1 MNKQLKKGLK
11 ELFSGSE
18 ITSACTGMHFFL
30 FAFKLQS
37 PLYSLEQQHK
47 FVKKGSSNLNK
58 KLNKGKQRVFFVC
71 FLLTADRVLLWTLK
85 FVNVITQERSDVGVS
100 NATGA

>member
-1 MNKQLKKGLK
+1 M
-11 ELFSGSE
+11 
-18 ITSACTGMHFFL
+18 
-30 FAFKLQS
+30 
-37 PLYSLEQQHK
+37 
-47 FVKKGSSNLNK
+47 KKGSSNLNK
-58 KLNKGKQRVFFVC
+58 KLNKGKQRVFLFVC

>member
-1 MNKQLKKGLK
+1 MLVCEERVLKFEQKVEQRK
-11 ELFSGSE
+11 AACFFCLF
-18 ITSACTGMHFFL
+18 
-30 FAFKLQS
+30 
-37 PLYSLEQQHK
+37 
-47 FVKKGSSNLNK
+47 
-58 KLNKGKQRVFFVC
+58 C

>member
-1 MNKQLKKGLK
+1 MLVCEERVLKFEQKVEQRK
-11 ELFSGSE
+11 A
-18 ITSACTGMHFFL
+18 ACF
-30 FAFKLQS
+30 
-37 PLYSLEQQHK
+37 
-47 FVKKGSSNLNK
+47 
-58 KLNKGKQRVFFVC
+58 FFVC

>member
-1 MNKQLKKGLK
+1 M
-11 ELFSGSE
+11 F
-18 ITSACTGMHFFL
+18 
-30 FAFKLQS
+30 
-37 PLYSLEQQHK
+37 
-47 FVKKGSSNLNK
+47 
-58 KLNKGKQRVFFVC
+58 FFVC